1 MPTLVHN
8 RRVRYDYEIIEDIEA
23 GIVLAGAEV
32 KSVKQGKASLEGSY
46 VGIESNELWLKNM
59 LITPYQMNNQ
69 REYDPMRPRK
79 LLVHRDEIAKL
90 IGKMKKDGLTLVP
103 ESLYTTR
110 SFVKVKLVLAK
121 GKKKTDKRKTIKKR
135 ELDRQVGRAL
145 RQKV

>member
-1 MPTLVHN
+1 MSTLVHN
-8 RRVRYDYEIIEDIEA
+8 RRVRYDYEILEDIEA
-23 GIVLAGAEV
+23 GIVLSGAEV
-32 KSVKQGKASLEGSY
+32 KSIKQGKASLEGSY
-46 VGIESNELWLKNM
+46 VGIENNELWLKNM

-69 REYDPMRPRK
+69 REYNPMRPRK
-79 LLVHRDEIAKL
+79 LLIHRDQIAEL
-90 IGKMKKDGLTLVP
+90 IGKMKQHGLTLLP

-110 SFVKVKLVLAK
+110 SFVKAKLVLAR